1 MKKTKRKLTFASSAL
16 AAGAMIGLTGCPGT
30 TVSLYGNPEDPQP
43 DVYGP
48 PVINEEDYD
57 DPGVEVYGPPEY
69 FDDNADQPVAPL
81 YGPPPDD
88 INDSVET
95 VYGPP
100 EFFEY
105 DGKIES
111 SALPSP
117 EEDLD
122 DPMVDVY
129 GPPAD

>member
-16 AAGAMIGLTGCPGT
+16 AAGALFSLSACP
-30 TVSLYGNPEDPQP
+30 V
-43 DVYGP
+43 VYGP
-48 PVINEEDYD
+48 PEYIEDDYD

-69 FDDNADQPVAPL
+69 FDDNADQPVAPV

-88 INDSVET
+88 INEPVEV

-100 EFFEY
+100 EYFEY